1 MDEYEYLLYIPI
13 GLAVALIIGCF
24 AWALSVIASRKR
36 QERQRQ
42 ERLQRLR
49 GEADAWIK
57 RMNGR
62 SLSPIENPPAKLK
75 AGEVAFLSW
84 RGFLYETRA
93 VRHYVSSG
101 MSARVARG
109 LYVNGRRGTSTS
121 VETWTCLSSGDFI
134 VTNKRILFA
143 GDSASRIVELHNL
156 VSVALEDPETLLINS
171 SSRQK
176 TMRFVLPNAGIAKVI
191 IDSVCTV
198 AP

>member
-191 IDSVCTV
+191 IDSVGTV

>member
-121 VETWTCLSSGDFI
+121 VETWTYLSSGDFI

-191 IDSVCTV
+191 IDSVGTV

>member
-121 VETWTCLSSGDFI
+121 VETWTYLSSGDFI

-143 GDSASRIVELHNL
+143 GDSASRVVELHNL
-156 VSVALEDPETLLINS
+156 VSATLEDPETLLINS

-191 IDSVCTV
+191 IDSVGTV

>member
-1 MDEYEYLLYIPI
+1 MDEYEFLLYLLM
-13 GLAVALIIGCF
+13 GLVMALVVGCF
-24 AWALSVIASRKR
+24 AWALFAIVSRKR
-36 QERQRQ
+36 KKQQRL
-42 ERLQRLR
+42 EHLQRLR
-49 GEADAWIK
+49 GEADAWIE

-75 AGEVAFLSW
+75 TEEMAFLSW

-121 VETWTCLSSGDFI
+121 VETWTYLASGDFI
-134 VTNKRILFA
+134 VTNKRILFS
-143 GDSASRIVELHNL
+143 GDSASRVVELHNL
-156 VSVALEDPETLLINS
+156 VSATLEDPETLLINS

>member
-1 MDEYEYLLYIPI
+1 MDSEVFLLR
-13 GLAVALIIGCF
+13 ALIVF
-24 AWALSVIASRKR
+24 LVVLIAGLVVWILLAMVSRKVK
-36 QERQRQ
+36 ERKYQK
-42 ERLQRLR
+42 RLQCLKQ
-49 GEADAWIK
+49 EADEWIVK
-57 RMNGR
+57 MNGR
-62 SLSPIENPPAKLK
+62 PLAPVENPPVKLK
-75 AGEVAFLSW
+75 TGEVAFLVW
-84 RGFLYETRA
+84 RGFLYETRS

-101 MSARVARG
+101 ISARVAKG
-109 LYVNGRRGTSTS
+109 VYVNGRRGTSTS
-121 VETWTCLSSGDFI
+121 VETWTCLSNGDFI

-191 IDSVCTV
+191 IDSVGTV

>member
-121 VETWTCLSSGDFI
+121 VETWTYLASGDFI
-134 VTNKRILFA
+134 VTNKRILFS

-191 IDSVCTV
+191 IDSVGTV